1 MTALFLIERI
11 VMDNEYKWELSRKA
25 FVKSLLIS
33 GAALQ
38 LPWLTSCS
46 HKEELKNVEP
56 LSKEQFNILAAIQ
69 EVLFPSDGNGPG
81 ASKLNAG
88 LYVVW
93 ILNDS
98 EQDPDENN
106 FIIEKLDQFEE
117 FSKEET
123 GTSFLELNSDEQHQL
138 VKKASNIKWGRT
150 WLSRL
155 LTLIFEALLLD
166 PQYGSNPDGIG
177 WKWLNHNPGSP
188 RPTKNLLYPEILNRS
203 HEV

>member
-1 MTALFLIERI
+1 
-11 VMDNEYKWELSRKA
+11 MDTTSMKNEYKWELSRKT

-33 GAALQ
+33 GAALH
-38 LPWLTSCS
+38 LPWLSSCS
-46 HKEELKNVEP
+46 ETNESLDVKP
-56 LSKEQFNILAAIQ
+56 LTKDQFKLLTTVQ
-69 EVLFPSDGNGPG
+69 EVLFPSDGNGPS
-81 ASKLNAG
+81 ASEINAG
-88 LYVVW
+88 AYIVW
-93 ILNDS
+93 LLNDS

-106 FIIEKLDQFEE
+106 YIIEKLDE
-117 FSKEET
+117 FAEYCKEET
-123 GTSFLELNSDEQHQL
+123 GSNFLDLNSKEQHDFI
-138 VKKASNIKWGRT
+138 KKTSRVKWGRT